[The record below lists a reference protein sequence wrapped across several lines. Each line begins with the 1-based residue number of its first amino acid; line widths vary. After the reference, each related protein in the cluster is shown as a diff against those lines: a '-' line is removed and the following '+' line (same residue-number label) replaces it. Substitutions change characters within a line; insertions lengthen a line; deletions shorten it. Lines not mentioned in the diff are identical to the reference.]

1 MAYLSEGK
9 LEQAQGFGG
18 QSGGRDNDAGGALDH
33 TAEQVGSWRQIRY
46 SSSAQHAVDGGGSVG
61 TVLPCWDQDA
71 AAAASSHRDHDEG
84 AAVQVSEHAIH
95 GPSADA
101 EHQGQLGPRG
111 PDQPGPGSKLGQLS
125 RLVEGQ
131 AAGGAGD
138 PLGKAAHC
146 RRIQTAG

>member
-1 MAYLSEGK
+1 MSRRRALAGSPVAEMTTLAARSTTRPNRPAAG
-9 LEQAQGFGG
+9 AR
-18 QSGGRDNDAGGALDH
+18 SGTPARRSTPAMVA
-33 TAEQVGSWRQIRY
+33 AR
-46 SSSAQHAVDGGGSVG
+46 SAPSFHAR
-61 TVLPCWDQDA
+61 DQDA

-84 AAVQVSEHAIH
+84 AAVQVGEHAIH

-111 PDQPGPGSKLGQLS
+111 PDQPGPGSELGQLS